1 LPFGPWESFDA
12 CVADMLKQ
20 GHDEDSAKRIC
31 GALKARLEG
40 SPNILEGNVSVD
52 EKNLIHGE
60 ALHPVKTFH
69 PEEWPN
75 VRVYLEEELTKAAG
89 TLVGKP
95 LLLDHQRLLDG
106 KVIDARYEDGAI
118 KYVAELNDS
127 EILEKIRSGGIKHVS
142 VEYDWRSLE
151 RLDGVAPRGIEFL
164 GLSLLEKYEPGD
176 PNASVNVWESVL
188 KRLRD
193 AEEKRMLQKELA
205 EARERIKALES
216 ERAELVKR
224 LGEAVIEPKA
234 EPIIPKGYIH
244 TDEILKR
251 IPERIP
257 GFWGYAPSKI
267 LIEIR
272 DLCLKAR
279 RCEL

>member
-1 LPFGPWESFDA
+1 
-12 CVADMLKQ
+12 MLKQ

-40 SPNILEGNVSVD
+40 APNILEGNVSAGD
-52 EKNLIHGE
+52 KNLIHGE

-75 VRVYLEEELTKAAG
+75 VRVYLEEELAKAAG

-106 KVIDARYEDGAI
+106 KVLEARYEDGAI
-118 KYVAELNDS
+118 KYVAELNDP
-127 EILEKIRSGGIKHVS
+127 EILEKIRDGGIKHVS

-151 RLDGVAPRGIEFL
+151 RLDGVAPRGMEFV

-176 PNASVNVWESVL
+176 PNASVNVWESLV

-193 AEEKRMLQKELA
+193 AEEKRMLQKELS
-205 EARERIKALES
+205 EAREKIKALEA

-224 LGEAVIEPKA
+224 LGEAVIEPNAK
-234 EPIIPKGYIH
+234 PVVPRGYVH
-244 TDEILKR
+244 ADEVLKR
-251 IPERIP
+251 IPRWIP
-257 GFWGYAPSKI
+257 GFWGHGPFEVLKD
-267 LIEIR
+267 IR
-272 DLCLKAR
+272 DLCLRAKR
-279 RCEL
+279 GEL